1 MKHVFFI
8 HSHITWL
15 VSGGVIRYRGLA
27 CEDVLFVC
35 SRGYEPPDTSIETIA
50 FPDRG
55 WLLTWRPDKWL
66 RDRRELAQ
74 FVDRV
79 AQDVDFLWYLPHTGF
94 LFFRAFI
101 QHPRC
106 QGFHLIEE
114 GIGSYYTQDEIAVSM
129 QRAPVSIPGWRGW
142 LQRRWASLFPPEM
155 ADRRYLFAYGSTDE
169 AFPGY
174 ERRVKVELVGRTQ
187 PSDENI
193 DTVLVMDNFLET
205 GLVDERTFF
214 SCLDELMTM
223 LANQGCKKVHYKLH
237 PGQHVDPRYAP
248 RLRQMLQGNRYGV
261 DFKELPASFCLE
273 LLAATGRP
281 CFYIFISSVGYYA
294 AVSGCRVYSMASRLA
309 AIDARYT
316 VIKDIIPEVM
326 SRRVTFL

>member
-15 VSGGVIRYRGLA
+15 VSGGVIRHLGLA
-27 CEDVLFVC
+27 SENVLFVC
-35 SRGYEPPDTSIETIA
+35 SRGYAPPETVFEVIS
-50 FPDRG
+50 FPDKP
-55 WLLTWRPDKWL
+55 WLLTWRPHIWI

-79 AQDVDFLWYLPHTGF
+79 ARNKDFQWYLPHTGF
-94 LFFRAFI
+94 SFFRAFI
-101 QHPRC
+101 EHPHCR
-106 QGFHLIEE
+106 GFNLIEE
-114 GIGSYYTQDEIAVSM
+114 GIGSYHTREGLATRVR
-129 QRAPVSIPGWRGW
+129 RAPFSMPGWKGW
-142 LQRRWASLFPPEM
+142 LRSQWSRIWPPEM
-155 ADRRYLFAYGSTDE
+155 ADTRYIFAYGSTDE

-214 SCLDELMTM
+214 RCLDELITL
-223 LANQGCKKVHYKLH
+223 LANKGNTTVHYKLH
-237 PGQHVDPRYAP
+237 PGQHVDPRYTP
-248 RLRQMLQGNRYGV
+248 RLRQMLRDNQYGV
-261 DFKELPASFCLE
+261 DFRELPASFCLE
-273 LLAATGRP
+273 LLAATRRP

-294 AVSGCRVYSMASRLA
+294 AVSGCRVYSIASRLA

-316 VIKDIIPEVM
+316 GIRDIIPEVM